1 VSLSAERSVSSPGG
15 GDTSAAAATNVSI
28 GDGDDLGAGSQAGS
42 SYQAAN
48 AIFLLYYQNFHQG
61 RLRPGTALA
70 GAADSVAESAGS
82 GSTYSGHIA
91 FTVDRAFQRIND
103 EARKKFLALKCDA

>member
-1 VSLSAERSVSSPGG
+1 LSSGECDIP
-15 GDTSAAAATNVSI
+15 T
-28 GDGDDLGAGSQAGS
+28 
-42 SYQAAN
+42 
-48 AIFLLYYQNFHQG
+48 LLPELPP
-61 RLRPGTALA
+61 RTLAPRAALA

-103 EARKKFLALKCDA
+103 EARKKFLAMKCDA